1 MELEFSMKKSKDN
14 IKILFIY
21 RSLQTFV
28 KRDLEILQ
36 KYFDVKPIQWRGKR
50 DISKIALDILKSD
63 LTFSWFAQD
72 SAAVTVFFSKLFRK
86 KSIVIAGGGDVA
98 YVPEINYGQFTA
110 DWHKRMLT
118 KFALKHADRVLVV
131 DPSLKKQIKYL
142 LQKPCHQ
149 VKYLPTGYDSEYFK
163 PHGEKKNIVLTVG
176 AVKKGNIKR
185 KGFEIFV
192 KVAKKFPDISFV
204 LAGKHIDDSIQ
215 YLIKI
220 APSNVTFT
228 GFISNE
234 KLLELYQKSRVYCQ
248 LSRHEGLPNALCEAM
263 LCECIPVG
271 SFQNG
276 IPRAIANT
284 GFYASWGSIEE
295 TTEALNEAIAAPIK
309 KGKEARKRIKHKFPI
324 AKRENTI
331 IKLLKNIKK
340 E

>member
-1 MELEFSMKKSKDN
+1 MAKSKDKIN
-14 IKILFIY
+14 ILFVPY
-21 RSLQTFV
+21 SSSTFI
-28 KRDLEILQ
+28 KKDLEFLQ
-36 KYFDVKPIQWRGKR
+36 KHFDVKPVQWRGKR
-50 DISKIALDILKSD
+50 DILNIVLGVLKSD
-63 LTFSWFAQD
+63 VVFSWFAFD
-72 SAAVTVFFSKLFRK
+72 YAAVAVFFSKLFQK
-86 KSIVIAGGGDVA
+86 KSIVIVGGGDVA
-98 YVPEINYGQFTA
+98 YVPEVNYGQFTLG
-110 DWHKRMLT
+110 WHKRILT

-142 LQKPCHQ
+142 LQKPCNH

-163 PHGEKKNIVLTVG
+163 PHGKKKNIVLTVG

-185 KGFEIFV
+185 KGFETFV

-204 LAGKHIDDSIQ
+204 LAGKHTDDSIQ
-215 YLIKI
+215 YLKKI

-228 GFISNE
+228 GFISDE
-234 KLLELYQKSRVYCQ
+234 KLLDLYQKSRVYCQ

-284 GFYASWGSIEE
+284 GFYASWGDIEE

-324 AKRENTI
+324 AKREKTI

>member
-1 MELEFSMKKSKDN
+1 MAKSKDKIN
-14 IKILFIY
+14 ILFVPY
-21 RSLQTFV
+21 SSSTFI
-28 KRDLEILQ
+28 KKDLEFLQ
-36 KYFDVKPIQWRGKR
+36 KHFDVKPVKWRGKR
-50 DISKIALDILKSD
+50 DIINIAFGVLKSD
-63 LTFSWFAQD
+63 VVFSWFAFD
-72 SAAVTVFFSKLFRK
+72 YAAVAVFFSKLFQK
-86 KSIVIAGGGDVA
+86 KSIVIVGGGDVA
-98 YVPEINYGQFTA
+98 YVPEINYGQFTLG
-110 DWHKRMLT
+110 WHKRMLT

-142 LQKPCHQ
+142 LQKPCNH

-163 PHGEKKNIVLTVG
+163 PHGKKKNIVLTVG

-185 KGFEIFV
+185 KDFETFV

-215 YLIKI
+215 YLKKI

-228 GFISNE
+228 GFISDE
-234 KLLELYQKSRVYCQ
+234 KLLDLYQKSRVYCQ

-284 GFYASWGSIEE
+284 GFYASWGDIEE
-295 TTEALNEAIAAPIK
+295 TTEALNKAIAAHIK
-309 KGKEARKRIKHKFPI
+309 KGKEARKRIKHKFPME
-324 AKRENTI
+324 KREKTI

-340 E
+340 KNKEL

>member
-1 MELEFSMKKSKDN
+1 MKESKN
-14 IKILFIY
+14 KIKILFVY
-21 RSLQTFV
+21 RSLQSFV
-28 KRDLEILQ
+28 ERDLEILQ
-36 KYFDVKPIQWRGKR
+36 KYIDVKSVQWRGKR
-50 DISKIALDILKSD
+50 DLPKIALGVLKSD
-63 LTFSWFAQD
+63 LTFSWFAGD
-72 SAAVTVFFSKLFRK
+72 YAAVAIFFSKLFSK

-98 YVPEINYGQFTA
+98 YVPEINYGQFTLG
-110 DWHKRMLT
+110 WHKRTLT
-118 KFALKHADRVLVV
+118 TFALKHADKVLVV

-142 LQKPCHQ
+142 LQKPCNH

-163 PHGEKKNIVLTVG
+163 PHGKKKNIVLTVG

-185 KGFEIFV
+185 KGFETFV
-192 KVAKKFPDISFV
+192 KVAKKFPNISFV

-215 YLIKI
+215 YLKKI

-228 GFISNE
+228 GFISDE
-234 KLLELYQKSRVYCQ
+234 KLLDLYQKSRVYCQ

-263 LCECIPVG
+263 LCECVPVG

-284 GFYASWGSIEE
+284 GFYASWGDIEE

-324 AKRENTI
+324 AKREKTI